1 MESMAVGQ
9 GRGTEGAGNL
19 KKDNNNR
26 LEQIL
31 QYYRKKK
38 RCLSISFVVV
48 VLRGFTSDLLHP
60 L

>member
-1 MESMAVGQ
+1 MGQ
-9 GRGTEGAGNL
+9 GRGREGAGNL